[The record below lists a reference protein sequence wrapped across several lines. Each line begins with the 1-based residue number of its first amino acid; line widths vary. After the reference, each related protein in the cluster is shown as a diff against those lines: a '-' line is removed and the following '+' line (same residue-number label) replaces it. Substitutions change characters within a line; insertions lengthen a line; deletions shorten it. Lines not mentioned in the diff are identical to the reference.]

1 MTPPF
6 QKDEKEEDELLLDDE
21 GVMDNELDLEVTLD
35 DVEELEEEEN
45 AGHKLQTFDPNA
57 DDDIYASGA
66 YFDE

>member
-1 MTPPF
+1 
-6 QKDEKEEDELLLDDE
+6 
-21 GVMDNELDLEVTLD
+21 MDNELDLEVTLD